1 MENYE
6 ILNPEPV
13 VSWPVLRASSVSVP
27 GEVEKRL
34 CIFDRLSSFA
44 SLGVAH
50 GATRL
55 AESRGNNH
63 CWLHPD
69 RVGARVF

>member
-6 ILNPEPV
+6 ILNPETA
-13 VSWPVLRASSVSVP
+13 VSWLFLQASSVS
-27 GEVEKRL
+27 GLGKGEKRL

-50 GATRL
+50 GAPRL
-55 AESRGNNH
+55 AEFRGTIIAG
-63 CWLHPD
+63 CT
-69 RVGARVF
+69 RIG